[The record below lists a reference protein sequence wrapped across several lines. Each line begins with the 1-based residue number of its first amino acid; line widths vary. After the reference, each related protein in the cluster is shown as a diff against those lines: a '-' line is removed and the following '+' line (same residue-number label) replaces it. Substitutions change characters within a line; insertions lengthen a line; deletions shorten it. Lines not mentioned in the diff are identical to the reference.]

1 MIAIAAADVGWS
13 PGVMVQW
20 GDAAAAT
27 ACRRTGRHG
36 HEEGLSV
43 SPQKMAAEEAKL
55 FFCSLTFTHFDET
68 FPVLSNWCRLFY
80 TINAILVSPV
90 VVHS

>member
-1 MIAIAAADVGWS
+1 
-13 PGVMVQW
+13 MVQW

-55 FFCSLTFTHFDET
+55 FFCSLTLLILMKHFQYYQIGVD
-68 FPVLSNWCRLFY
+68 FFILLMLF
-80 TINAILVSPV
+80 
-90 VVHS
+90 